1 VKQWLI
7 NYLNAL
13 MKIVGGLQRLFD
25 MCARDSSNE
34 SNRADAASRFQRLA
48 PTRFQR
54 LASSLKVRALPQ
66 RCFFCSDNGVDAVC
80 VTCATALPR
89 TPADACPRC
98 QLPSVSAQV
107 CGRCIKRP
115 PPWQCLVAPWRYEFP
130 LDRAL
135 VAGKHAAAF
144 AIYQWFADVIDTDL
158 FAYETRNE
166 FVGVAAL
173 RAAEALTLI
182 PVPASSAR
190 LEARGFNQ
198 SEFIAHALAKRFKRF
213 GLQVDSA
220 SLVRI
225 RDTETQHQRNWAER
239 RANIRGAFAATQSL
253 SGQRVLLID
262 DVLTTGATMGELS
275 RVALAAGALTVDALV
290 IARAQ
295 PMRRRERIAKFGE
308 LVR

>member
-7 NYLNAL
+7 NYLDAL
-13 MKIVGGLQRLFD
+13 MKIVGGFQRLFD
-25 MCARDSSNE
+25 LRANDSTNE
-34 SNRADAASRFQRLA
+34 SNRAGASARFQRV
-48 PTRFQR
+48 
-54 LASSLKVRALPQ
+54 ASSLKARVLPQ
-66 RCFFCSDNGVDAVC
+66 RCFFCSDSSVDAVC
-80 VTCATALPR
+80 VPCATALPR
-89 TPADACPRC
+89 SPLDACPRC
-98 QLPSVSAQV
+98 QLPSVAAQV

-115 PPWQCLVAPWRYEFP
+115 PPWQRLVSPWRYEFP

-144 AIYQWFADVIDTDL
+144 AIYQWFADVIETDL
-158 FAYETRNE
+158 FAAETQNE
-166 FVGVAAL
+166 YVGAVPSRPAD
-173 RAAEALTLI
+173 ALTLI
-182 PVPASSAR
+182 PIPASSAR

-198 SEFIAHALAKRFKRF
+198 SEFIAHALAKRFSRF
-213 GLQVDSA
+213 GLQVDRT

-239 RANIRGAFAATQSL
+239 RANIRGAFAATRSL

-275 RVALAAGALTVDALV
+275 RVALAAGALSVDALV